1 MEHTEL
7 NNIHDVYSTYRFL
20 LENCQRCSANQK
32 VLSHFAYQIDSY
44 ALATLLNFYNTNP
57 DIAVN
62 KELWKSNLF
71 MIRMY
76 AIVSCEIIKFL
87 QQNNLI
93 NTSAFEKPNSLDDVF
108 AMRNKIHQFRYKDFE
123 NNIRNI
129 DLQMGRS
136 RDKLT
141 PRLDICLE
149 YLSDK
154 GGTVLFGTNIYQF
167 HFEEAKDQI
176 AVDLMQRIIRTV
188 ERQPLYPPSDFII
201 RRSASL
207 PQYKWEVYC
216 YTDIVKNTH
225 LKNEKV
231 VDRVLLA
238 FDDLCCISEF
248 FKYVILI
255 DDYLM
260 QAPYMLY
267 FLCKIAAIIL
277 DETFDNFKKYIQ
289 RSPSDNDGRILN
301 SIIADTN
308 QDFLEFC
315 STLRNNLHY
324 REQRSLCL
332 GTPEQLY
339 QALNTELS
347 VIETLLER
355 IRLELNIFPSKAK
368 LRFYRFLR
376 WVQMPNN

>member
-1 MEHTEL
+1 MKNIGL
-7 NNIHDVYSTYRFL
+7 NNIHDVYSVYRFL
-20 LENCQRCSANQK
+20 LEDCHRCSANQK
-32 VLSHFAYQIDSY
+32 VLSHFAYQIDAY

-71 MIRMY
+71 MIRIY
-76 AIVSCEIIKFL
+76 AIVSSEIVKFL

-93 NTSAFEKPNSLDDVF
+93 DADTFEKPNSLDDVF
-108 AMRNKIHQFRYKDFE
+108 ALRNKIHQFRYKDFE

-149 YLSDK
+149 YLNDK
-154 GGTVLFGTNIYQF
+154 GRTILFGTNIYQF
-167 HFEEAKDQI
+167 HFEEAKDQA
-176 AVDLMQRIIRTV
+176 AVDLMQRIIRTI

-201 RRSASL
+201 KRSACL
-207 PQYKWEVYC
+207 PKYKWEVYC

-231 VDRVLLA
+231 ADRVLLA

-248 FKYVILI
+248 FKYAILI

-267 FLCKIAAIIL
+267 FLCKIVAIIL

-301 SIIADTN
+301 SIIADTD

-324 REQRSLCL
+324 REQRSLYL

-339 QALNTELS
+339 QTLNTELA

-355 IRLELNIFPSKAK
+355 IRLALNIVPSKAK

-376 WVQMPNN
+376 WVQMPNS